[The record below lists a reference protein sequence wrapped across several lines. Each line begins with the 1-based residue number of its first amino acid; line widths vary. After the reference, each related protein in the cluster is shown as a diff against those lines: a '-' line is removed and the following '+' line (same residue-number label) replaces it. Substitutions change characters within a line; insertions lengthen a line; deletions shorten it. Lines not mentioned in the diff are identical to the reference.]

1 MASHPHNHTDNHTHN
16 HSRRSSRR
24 DFFSDL
30 LHSAL
35 LGAGVLDI
43 AAHRA
48 AWAQA
53 LSPNA
58 PTSQFEIS
66 KVAENVYQ
74 ALARPYAM
82 ANSNAAIFVNSASVV
97 VVDAHSH
104 PAAAAALIVQIGK
117 EITPKPVR
125 YLIDTHWHFDHTQGN
140 AAYLATGNKVD
151 IVASKTTKLLMS
163 EMLVPKLRAAMDPAS
178 PGPHGSEQ
186 VAHKLEDLHQRLGKS
201 SSAAEKAQ
209 LQLQIG
215 QVEAWAAEMKNFEP
229 SLPTITFDKSLVL
242 RDREHDLHLEFHGL
256 GHTAGDIVVFCPQKR
271 VVASGD
277 IIHAGFPAFVDS
289 YPRPWPKSIDSIGKL
304 DFNYI
309 IGGHGKLENRKDMTG
324 ERNYIEELSE
334 RVLAGKKAGKSMTEL
349 QQAVTAT
356 SLKSLNSDGYMAATS
371 AEALQRGVSNNI
383 HDMYDRIEKVSF
395 GGIEPV

>member
-1 MASHPHNHTDNHTHN
+1 MTMHTHG
-16 HSRRSSRR
+16 HHDHPSRR
-24 DFFSDL
+24 DFFTSL
-30 LHSAL
+30 LHSTL
-35 LGAGVLDI
+35 LGAGVLEI

-53 LSPNA
+53 LSPGA
-58 PTSQFEIS
+58 PASQFEIS

-82 ANSNAAIFVNSASVV
+82 ANSNAAIFVNSANVV

-104 PAAAAALIVQIGK
+104 PAAAAALIVQIRQ

-163 EMLVPKLRAAMDPAS
+163 EMLVPKLKAAMDPAS

-186 VAHKLEDLHQRLGKS
+186 VAHKLEDLHQRLDKS
-201 SSAAEKAQ
+201 TAAAEKAQ

-229 SLPTITFDKSLVL
+229 SLPTITFDKSYVIK
-242 RDREHDLHLEFHGL
+242 DREHDLHLEFHGL

-271 VVASGD
+271 VLASGD
-277 IIHAGFPAFVDS
+277 IIHAGFPAFVDA

-304 DFNYI
+304 DFDHI
-309 IGGHGKLENRKDMTG
+309 IGGHGKLGARKDMTG

-334 RVLAGKKAGKSMTEL
+334 RVLSGKKAGKSMAEL
-349 QQAVTAT
+349 QASISAA
-356 SLKSLNSDGYMAATS
+356 SLKSVSSDGFYAGF
-371 AEALQRGVSNNI
+371 ER
-383 HDMYDRIEKVSF
+383 
-395 GGIEPV
+395 